1 MKIFLYGVRPD
12 EAVYLKE
19 WENANPDVEID
30 YTDKIVTE
38 ETVDLAKGYNGVVM
52 LQTQPYTRL
61 ALQKLHDFGIS
72 KISVRNVGLDGFD
85 FKDLRD
91 FGFSLTSVPVYSPN
105 AIAEHTTSLMLRL
118 LRRVPEF
125 DEKFNN
131 ADFRWFPTIGEEIN
145 GKTVGI
151 VGTGHIGSVVAR
163 LMLAFGAKVVAYDI
177 KPDPY
182 LENLGIYVDSLDE
195 VLKQADIVTLHTP
208 LAKRDIHMID
218 KAAFAKMKDGVIFIN
233 AARGGLVDTD
243 ALIEAL
249 DSGKVGGAGLDV
261 LESENDVF
269 QKKFDKIED
278 VKDPQFQA
286 LLNRKNVI
294 MTPHTAFYTTTAVHN
309 MVFDSLNDNLK
320 MLNNQ
325 TPKFPVDISEE

>member
-1 MKIFLYGVRPD
+1 MKIFLYGIRPD
-12 EAVYLKE
+12 EAEYLKQ
-19 WENANPDVEID
+19 WNALNPDIETD
-30 YTDKIVTE
+30 YTDQIFTD
-38 ETVDLAKGYNGVVM
+38 ETVDLSKGYNGVVL
-52 LQTQPYTRL
+52 LQTQPYTRT
-61 ALQKLHDFGIS
+61 ALQKLHDFGVS

-91 FGFSLTSVPVYSPN
+91 LGFSLTSVPVYSPN
-105 AIAEHTTSLMLRL
+105 AIAEHTTSLILRL

-125 DEKFNN
+125 DKKFAN

-163 LMLAFGAKVVAYDI
+163 LMMAFGAKVVAYDI
-177 KPDPY
+177 KPNPY

-195 VLKQADIVTLHTP
+195 VLKQADIITLHTP

-218 KAAFAKMKDGVIFIN
+218 EAAFAKMKDGVIFIN

-243 ALIEAL
+243 ALIKAL

-269 QKKFDKIED
+269 QKKFDKISD

-286 LLNRKNVI
+286 LLNRDNVI

-309 MVFDSLNDNLK
+309 MVFDSLNDNVK
-320 MLNNQ
+320 ML
-325 TPKFPVDISEE
+325 TGKAPKYPVDISEN

>member
-1 MKIFLYGVRPD
+1 MKIFLYGIRPD
-12 EAVYLKE
+12 EAEYLKQ
-19 WENANPDVEID
+19 WNALNPDIETD
-30 YTDKIVTE
+30 YTDQIFTD
-38 ETVDLAKGYNGVVM
+38 ETVDLSKGYNGVVL
-52 LQTQPYTRL
+52 LQTQPYTRT
-61 ALQKLHDFGIS
+61 ALQKLHDFGVS

-91 FGFSLTSVPVYSPN
+91 LGFSLTSVPVYSPN
-105 AIAEHTTSLMLRL
+105 AIAEHTTSLILRL

-125 DEKFNN
+125 DKKFAN

-163 LMLAFGAKVVAYDI
+163 LMMAFGAKVVAYDI
-177 KPDPY
+177 KPNPY

-195 VLKQADIVTLHTP
+195 VLKQANIITLHTP

-218 KAAFAKMKDGVIFIN
+218 EAAFAKMKDGVIFIN

-243 ALIEAL
+243 ALIKAL

-269 QKKFDKIED
+269 QKKFDKISD

-286 LLNRKNVI
+286 LLNRDNVI

-309 MVFDSLNDNLK
+309 MVFDSLNDNVK
-320 MLNNQ
+320 ML
-325 TPKFPVDISEE
+325 TGKAPKYPVDISEN

>member
-1 MKIFLYGVRPD
+1 MKIYLYGIRED
-12 EAVYLKE
+12 EKGYLTE
-19 WENANPDVEID
+19 WSNAHKDVDLD
-30 YTDKIVTE
+30 YTHKIFNE
-38 ETVDLAKGYNGVVM
+38 ETADLAEGSDGVVM
-52 LQTQPYTRL
+52 LQTQPYPRA
-61 ALQKLHDFGIS
+61 ALKKLQDFGIN

-91 FGFSLTSVPVYSPN
+91 LGFSLTNVPVYSPN
-105 AIAEHTTSLMLRL
+105 AIAEHTTGLILRL

-125 DEKFNN
+125 DKKFND

-151 VGTGHIGSVVAR
+151 IGTGHIGSVVAR
-163 LMLAFGAKVVAYDI
+163 IMMAMGAKVVAYDI
-177 KPDPY
+177 KPNPY
-182 LENLGIYVDSLDE
+182 LENLGIYVDTPDE
-195 VLKQADIVTLHTP
+195 VIEQADILTLHTP
-208 LAKRDIHMID
+208 LAKKDVHMID
-218 KAAFAKMKDGVIFIN
+218 ADAFSKMKDGVIFIN

-243 ALIEAL
+243 ALIAAL

-269 QKKFDKIED
+269 QKKFDSIQD

-286 LLNRKNVI
+286 LLNRDNVI
-294 MTPHTAFYTTTAVHN
+294 ITPHTAFYTTTAVHN

-320 MLNNQ
+320 MLEDK
-325 TPKFPVDISEE
+325 TPKYPVDITVD